1 MSKNEVSASTDI
13 KFHPTPYELTSRR
26 QQSVLME
33 LEDPQDKLKWQAN
46 YGECGILGYSGL
58 DQIWDQIKDDPN
70 LR

>member
-1 MSKNEVSASTDI
+1 
-13 KFHPTPYELTSRR
+13 
-26 QQSVLME
+26 ME